1 MPSLSTTL
9 PSPIPDAPALP
20 PADAPASTYPPTGPA
35 VARRRSSSIK
45 HPHPH
50 AHPHLVVGQAAVSYP
65 PPPRKPL
72 TPTGYV
78 PAFESDDEMFKE
90 RYIALQLLINELED
104 ENNLIAYRIAKEES
118 RMRQLGLPLPN
129 YAFSGP
135 PNPPPV
141 PEVVTQ
147 GALPAEP
154 HSAEDVP
161 RGREGE
167 ISARGTA
174 SNGVSGM
181 EREEPRGVLPE
192 SRRVVS
198 EREFVEG
205 SVPRH
210 EQPFDQPNGT
220 KRRRESGDIDPRS
233 ISPST
238 HSYPPTLPSHPAA
251 RSPRRSISSQTSES
265 RRVSAGVPTTAMDI
279 DGPI

>member
-1 MPSLSTTL
+1 MPSLGTTL
-9 PSPIPDAPALP
+9 PSPIPGAPALP

-35 VARRRSSSIK
+35 VERRRSSSIK

-50 AHPHLVVGQAAVSYP
+50 AHPHPVVGHAAGSYP

-135 PNPPPV
+135 PNPAPV
-141 PEVVTQ
+141 PEVGAQ
-147 GALPAEP
+147 GALPAG
-154 HSAEDVP
+154 DVP

-167 ISARGTA
+167 LSARGTA
-174 SNGVSGM
+174 SNGVSER

-192 SRRVVS
+192 SGRVVS
-198 EREFVEG
+198 EKEFVEG

-220 KRRRESGDIDPRS
+220 KRRRESGDIDSFPEKINIVANFR
-233 ISPST
+233 T
-238 HSYPPTLPSHPAA
+238 
-251 RSPRRSISSQTSES
+251 
-265 RRVSAGVPTTAMDI
+265 
-279 DGPI
+279 

>member
-1 MPSLSTTL
+1 MPSLSTKL
-9 PSPIPDAPALP
+9 PSPIPDVPALP

-35 VARRRSSSIK
+35 VERRRSSSIK

-50 AHPHLVVGQAAVSYP
+50 AHPHPVVGHAAGSYP

-141 PEVVTQ
+141 PEVGAQ
-147 GALPAEP
+147 GALPAET
-154 HSAEDVP
+154 
-161 RGREGE
+161 R
-167 ISARGTA
+167 
-174 SNGVSGM
+174 

-192 SRRVVS
+192 SGRVVS

-220 KRRRESGDIDPRS
+220 KRRRESGDI
-233 ISPST
+233 
-238 HSYPPTLPSHPAA
+238 
-251 RSPRRSISSQTSES
+251 E
-265 RRVSAGVPTTAMDI
+265 
-279 DGPI
+279 

>member
-192 SRRVVS
+192 SRRVVTFRPAKRDK
-198 EREFVEG
+198 ETTRKRG
-205 SVPRH
+205 YRPSV
-210 EQPFDQPNGT
+210 
-220 KRRRESGDIDPRS
+220 DIP
-233 ISPST
+233 I
-238 HSYPPTLPSHPAA
+238 HAFLPSHTTFA
-251 RSPRRSISSQTSES
+251 SSSSFPEKINIVANI
-265 RRVSAGVPTTAMDI
+265 RI
-279 DGPI
+279 